1 MPSGASPTPRH
12 QRRQLWLPV
21 LMVVAVVLSGCQ
33 EPTADTRASARPS
46 PAVSRPSTTPGPAKE
61 PAVPEEDA
69 DGSLVPEGLSTG
81 KPAPAP
87 VTGGRR
93 LFGADISWPQ
103 CPKGMGIK
111 YKETLGAPMPTKAAR
126 FVIIGLTNGPSFTPN
141 PCLADQ
147 VAWAR
152 QRRML
157 AAAYAVVSWPHQGRV
172 DDLGSRGPYDSS
184 RLGRLGNVGYQA
196 AAYTVRQMR
205 RAGLPSPIVWLD
217 VEPVGHFEWKGTVQE
232 QAAVVS
238 GSVRGYRDA
247 GLRVG
252 LYSTPAMYRAIAGGL
267 RLGVPEWRA
276 AGQTSMREA
285 LSRCGREWS
294 IAGGPG
300 VFGQWVEN
308 GRDRNVTCPGVD
320 LELSEYF
327 HRF

>member
-1 MPSGASPTPRH
+1 MAMSYGADHLP
-12 QRRQLWLPV
+12 RQLWFPL
-21 LMVVAVVLSGCQ
+21 LMVVALVLAGCQ
-33 EPTADTRASARPS
+33 EPSGNTLATARPS
-46 PAVSRPSTTPGPAKE
+46 ASSSRTTPTPAPTTK
-61 PAVPEEDA
+61 PAPPAEDA

-81 KPAPAP
+81 EPAGATG
-87 VTGGRR
+87 TGGRR
-93 LFGADISWPQ
+93 IFGADISWPQ

-111 YKETLGAPMPTKAAR
+111 YKETLGAPMPTDAAR

-157 AAAYAVVSWPHQGRV
+157 TAAYAVVSWPHQGRV
-172 DDLGSRGPYDSS
+172 DELGSKGPHDSS
-184 RLGRLGNVGYQA
+184 RLGQLRNVGYQA
-196 AAYTVRQMR
+196 AAYTVGQMR
-205 RAGLPSPIVWLD
+205 RAGLLSPIVWLD
-217 VEPVGHFEWKGTVQE
+217 VEPVGHFEWEGTVEE

-267 RLGVPEWRA
+267 KLRVPEWRA

-285 LSRCGREWS
+285 LSRCGRDWS

-300 VFGQWVEN
+300 VFGQWVEA
-308 GRDRNVTCPGVD
+308 GRDRNVTCPGAD
-320 LELSEYF
+320 LRLADYF
-327 HRF
+327 HQF